1 MKKLNFTVLLFC
13 VLVTIFSCKNEKD
26 ISSREKLLQ
35 ILETESLSSDSRF
48 SVINQISQ
56 SMLNSGETDSLI
68 LFLSD
73 YTTANPDDI
82 YNAYWLLM
90 IAYAYQINEA
100 NPIAE
105 MYFERILNNYDDL
118 IVKGKSVHMLC
129 LQNLIQISDDPNNR
143 IIYFSRLI
151 SHFPDKVSKTELYYR
166 LAVEYEKLGEWNQVL
181 KSYSDFLAQPDA
193 SEIQIP
199 GNPDAYATAKN
210 LVEFNGFVFSVHKC
224 MCRGLELQLFTED
237 NQ

>member
-73 YTTANPDDI
+73 YTTANPTRHF
-82 YNAYWLLM
+82 APPLLLLVLVNL
-90 IAYAYQINEA
+90 ADLFFHNTQHC
-100 NPIAE
+100 
-105 MYFERILNNYDDL
+105 L
-118 IVKGKSVHMLC
+118 IV
-129 LQNLIQISDDPNNR
+129 
-143 IIYFSRLI
+143 
-151 SHFPDKVSKTELYYR
+151 
-166 LAVEYEKLGEWNQVL
+166 
-181 KSYSDFLAQPDA
+181 
-193 SEIQIP
+193 
-199 GNPDAYATAKN
+199 
-210 LVEFNGFVFSVHKC
+210 
-224 MCRGLELQLFTED
+224 
-237 NQ
+237 